1 MSDPEPSGA
10 VTPAAE
16 TASTPG
22 TPPSPTPLPSTFSN
36 NRGSGLARGKRPVSP
51 AAPTASAAPA
61 AEYKPTAVSI
71 LTAPTEYKNPFAP
84 PAPAAAPTE
93 PAPAEASTPP
103 PAPVPAPVAPVVEAP
118 AAAAIPAVE
127 ARQVRDEPRPVAPTE
142 AEPKPELKILPPEA
156 PKRVEHNWESDSF
169 RSVAS
174 QPGGEQ
180 SRTADVPPAG
190 QRPRREDRRGERPT
204 FRPERERRDDRPAEP
219 RPAWNEP
226 GRAPGSEPG
235 RTEFPSVPKAEAPK
249 KSGGFFAWLKKL
261 FSGSSAVAPKP
272 EADTRGER
280 EYGREG
286 QYHRRRRRGGRGRNF
301 HGDQRGPRDGQ
312 PGGQSSGESRGY
324 GGEHR
329 NHGGRHRRR
338 HYGGGD
344 YRGGGRPEG
353 GPPQGS

>member
-10 VTPAAE
+10 ATPAAE

-22 TPPSPTPLPSTFSN
+22 TPTSPTPPPSTFSN

-51 AAPTASAAPA
+51 AAPAASAAPA
-61 AEYKPTAVSI
+61 VDYKPTAVSI
-71 LTAPTEYKNPFAP
+71 VTAPTEYKNPFAP

-93 PAPAEASTPP
+93 PAPAEAVTPP
-103 PAPVPAPVAPVVEAP
+103 PAPVPAPAAPVAEAP

-127 ARQVRDEPRPVAPTE
+127 VRHEPRPAAPTE
-142 AEPKPELKILPPEA
+142 AEAKPELNILPPEA

-174 QPGGEQ
+174 QPGGEP
-180 SRTADVPPAG
+180 SRPADVPPAG
-190 QRPRREDRRGERPT
+190 QRPRRDDRRDERPT

-226 GRAPGSEPG
+226 ARGPVREP
-235 RTEFPSVPKAEAPK
+235 EQNKFSAAPKADAPR
-249 KSGGFFAWLKKL
+249 KSGGFFGWLKKL
-261 FSGSSAVAPKP
+261 FGGSTVTAPKP
-272 EADTRGER
+272 EADVRGER

-286 QYHRRRRRGGRGRNF
+286 QFHRRRRRGGRGRNF

-312 PGGQSSGESRGY
+312 PGGQSSGDSRGY

-329 NHGGRHRRR
+329 NQGGRHRRR
-338 HYGGGD
+338 HHGGGD
-344 YRGGGRPEG
+344 FRGGGRPEG

>member
-1 MSDPEPSGA
+1 
-10 VTPAAE
+10 
-16 TASTPG
+16 
-22 TPPSPTPLPSTFSN
+22 
-36 NRGSGLARGKRPVSP
+36 
-51 AAPTASAAPA
+51 
-61 AEYKPTAVSI
+61 VSI

-84 PAPAAAPTE
+84 PAPAAAPADAAPVEANTPTPSPIPTPAAPPAEAPAASVTPAAEAPPGSHE
-93 PAPAEASTPP
+93 PGPTAPAEA
-103 PAPVPAPVAPVVEAP
+103 
-118 AAAAIPAVE
+118 
-127 ARQVRDEPRPVAPTE
+127 
-142 AEPKPELKILPPEA
+142 EPKAELKILPPEA
-156 PKRVEHNWESDSF
+156 TKRVEHSWESDSF

-174 QPGGEQ
+174 HPGGEQ
-180 SRTADVPPAG
+180 SHTADVPPAG

-235 RTEFPSVPKAEAPK
+235 RTEFPSAPKAETPK
-249 KSGGFFAWLKKL
+249 KTGGLFGWVKKL
-261 FSGSSAVAPKP
+261 FGGSSAEAPKP

-280 EYGREG
+280 EFGREG
-286 QYHRRRRRGGRGRNF
+286 QYHRRRRRGGRGRHF
-301 HGDQRGPRDGQ
+301 HSDQRGPRDGP

-329 NHGGRHRRR
+329 NHGGRRRRR
-338 HYGGGD
+338 HPGGGD

>member
-10 VTPAAE
+10 ATPAAE

-36 NRGSGLARGKRPVSP
+36 SRGSGLARGKRPVSST
-51 AAPTASAAPA
+51 AQAASAAPA
-61 AEYKPTAVSI
+61 ADYKPTAVSI
-71 LTAPTEYKNPFAP
+71 LAAPTEYKNPFAP
-84 PAPAAAPTE
+84 PAPAAAPADA
-93 PAPAEASTPP
+93 APAAANTPTP
-103 PAPVPAPVAPVVEAP
+103 SPIPTPAAPIAEAP
-118 AAAAIPAVE
+118 AAPVTPAAAAPPGGS
-127 ARQVRDEPRPVAPTE
+127 EPGPTAPTE
-142 AEPKPELKILPPEA
+142 AEPIPELKILPPEA
-156 PKRVEHNWESDSF
+156 PKRVEHSWESDSF
-169 RSVAS
+169 RSVTS

-180 SRTADVPPAG
+180 SRTADVPSAG

-235 RTEFPSVPKAEAPK
+235 RTEFPSAPKAEAPK
-249 KSGGFFAWLKKL
+249 KSGGFFGWVKKL
-261 FSGSSAVAPKP
+261 FSGSSAEAPKS

-286 QYHRRRRRGGRGRNF
+286 QFHRRRRRGGRGRNF

-312 PGGQSSGESRGY
+312 SGGQSSGESRGY
-324 GGEHR
+324 GG
-329 NHGGRHRRR
+329 
-338 HYGGGD
+338 
-344 YRGGGRPEG
+344 
-353 GPPQGS
+353 